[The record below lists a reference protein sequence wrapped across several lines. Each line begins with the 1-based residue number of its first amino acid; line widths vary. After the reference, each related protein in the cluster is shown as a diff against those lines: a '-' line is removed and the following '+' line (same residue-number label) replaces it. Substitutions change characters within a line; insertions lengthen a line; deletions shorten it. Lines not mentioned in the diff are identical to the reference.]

1 MNIWRSHRRHCVT
14 IPVFA
19 LIAQSLALSG
29 YVAFRIGPVI
39 VFQLST
45 TRQSRAWDLPTELA
59 VKETGELQEMDFKA
73 GCMDLDWRR
82 MSGGGSYGRGSNV
95 VR

>member
-1 MNIWRSHRRHCVT
+1 M

-19 LIAQSLALSG
+19 LIAQSLAFTSN
-29 YVAFRIGPVI
+29 VAFRIDYVI

-59 VKETGELQEMDFKA
+59 VKETCELQEMDFRA
-73 GCMDLDWRR
+73 GWIDDVCRAMA
-82 MSGGGSYGRGSNV
+82 GREGV
-95 VR
+95 VTS